1 MSSWPKVLTV
11 IVMAGAGSYLLP
23 DSRFRSLIAA
33 LAFYDD
39 SLNNA
44 FNLMN
49 HVLVSG
55 SVGFIEV

>member
-1 MSSWPKVLTV
+1 
-11 IVMAGAGSYLLP
+11 MAGAGSYLLP
-23 DSRFRSLIAA
+23 DSKFRSLIAA